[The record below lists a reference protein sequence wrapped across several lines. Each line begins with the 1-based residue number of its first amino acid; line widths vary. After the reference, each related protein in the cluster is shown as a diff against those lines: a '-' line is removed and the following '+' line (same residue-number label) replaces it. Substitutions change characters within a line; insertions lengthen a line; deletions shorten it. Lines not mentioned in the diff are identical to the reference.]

1 MTNQDLDLNIVKLNK
16 LIQIG
21 KQIVVSDHQLE
32 DITNY
37 TINLID
43 KFLLENNLIAY
54 YLNKDLK
61 NQHHQLDIAFSEDQN
76 QLDVNKIYQL
86 IYLLKSL
93 LSILLAKDAF
103 CNLNIFTQ
111 IKANLLFY
119 IKQSLEN
126 NLYDAKTD
134 YFDIWDKEYH
144 QQIIMFNHLY
154 SNFNK
159 MTFNVL
165 YLNLEYNLKPIN
177 KFQNDYNFSKDFV
190 NLSYVFYKTRGTMNR
205 SNEFF
210 ELLDRSSIFNLLE
223 KLKFNLDRFYLNK
236 QENLNISIETQSLF
250 IIICRVMLQIE
261 FDFKDNDEIN
271 RLIELNT
278 DI

>member
-1 MTNQDLDLNIVKLNK
+1 MTNQDLDLNIIKLNK

-21 KQIVVSDHQLE
+21 KQVVVSDHQLE

-43 KFLLENNLIAY
+43 KFLLENNQITY

-61 NQHHQLDIAFSEDQN
+61 NQNNQLDITFSDEQN
-76 QLDVNKIYQL
+76 KLDINKIYQF

-126 NLYDAKTD
+126 NLYDAKSD

-144 QQIIMFNHLY
+144 QQITMFNHLY

-159 MTFNVL
+159 MIFNVL
-165 YLNLEYNLKPIN
+165 HLNLKYNLKPIN
-177 KFQNDYNFSKDFV
+177 KFQTDYNFSKDFV

-210 ELLDRSSIFNLLE
+210 DLLDKSQIFIFLD
-223 KLKFNLDRFYLNK
+223 KLKNNLDKFYSTK
-236 QENLNISIETQSLF
+236 QQSLNISIQIQTLF
-250 IIICRVMLQIE
+250 IIICRIMLQIE

-271 RLIELNT
+271 RLIELNANT
-278 DI
+278 